1 MKRRD
6 YYSQK
11 RCDNEY
17 RDYSEDDLKRL
28 EKILIFRKCN
38 ISIENIRLIFN
49 GVKNLDEVFKE
60 QISVIENEVKQLN
73 GAKIMCKK
81 LSQEKSSVDTLDTDK
96 YINIINSEEQK
107 GNRFYDIADDYI
119 FATEKLYQ
127 SIIENKEFKG
137 GDSNFD
143 LNTIFLINDWHEY
156 YVSIQ
161 NTIGIFAFCSRWNM
175 GFYRY

>member
-1 MKRRD
+1 MHLIHYFAVNVRYYRNKCG
-6 YYSQK
+6 YSQ
-11 RCDNEY
+11 EY
-17 RDYSEDDLKRL
+17 LAELACLHRTYISAVER
-28 EKILIFRKCN
+28 ERRN

-143 LNTIFLINDWHEY
+143 LNTILLINDWH
-156 YVSIQ
+156 
-161 NTIGIFAFCSRWNM
+161 
-175 GFYRY
+175 